1 MTILRWIPNDG
12 TFDQP
17 APLVHLFGKAHCYS
31 FDLKSATD
39 RWPLHYLYTVMMMF
53 FGPSLASSVVNT
65 TLGFNTFDVLFVKIK
80 RCVSFIA
87 GKPWGYYASWPLFS
101 LSHHILVWYA
111 AEQVHPGVKFTAYAI
126 LGDDIVIGDT
136 DVAMVYAQ
144 CLEKLGVDISK
155 NKYIIL
161 NTGAFEFAKRFH
173 V

>member
-1 MTILRWIPNDG
+1 MLNHDCLMKILRRIPNDG

-17 APLVHLFGKAHCYS
+17 APLVHLFCKAHCYS

-39 RWPLHYLYTVMMMF
+39 RWPLHYLYTVMMIF

-65 TLGFNTFDVLFVKIK
+65 TLGFRFNTFDLLFVKIK
-80 RCVSFIA
+80 GCVSFIA
-87 GKPWGYYASWPLFS
+87 GQPLGYYASWPLFS

-126 LGDDIVIGDT
+126 LGIADT

-155 NKYIIL
+155 KYII
-161 NTGAFEFAKRFH
+161 
-173 V
+173 